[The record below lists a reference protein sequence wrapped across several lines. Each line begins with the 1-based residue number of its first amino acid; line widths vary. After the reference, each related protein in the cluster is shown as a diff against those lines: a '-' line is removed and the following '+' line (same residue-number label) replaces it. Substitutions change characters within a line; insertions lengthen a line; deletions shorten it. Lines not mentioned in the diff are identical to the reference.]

1 METKMKN
8 KQIIGLVVAAAVF
21 TVTGIASVKVNNSIK
36 NENMHDSVNEIIE
49 NQYAKR
55 RLHRGR

>member
-1 METKMKN
+1 MKN